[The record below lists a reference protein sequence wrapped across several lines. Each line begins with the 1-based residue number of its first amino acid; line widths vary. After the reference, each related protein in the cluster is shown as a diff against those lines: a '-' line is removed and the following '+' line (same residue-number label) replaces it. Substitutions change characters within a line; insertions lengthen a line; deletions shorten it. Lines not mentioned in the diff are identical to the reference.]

1 MPGTPYPLGP
11 FTAGMNNI
19 SEEATVDDNQVTLA
33 RNLELD
39 FDGSF
44 KSRPAIVPSYP
55 SPVGGQQVEI
65 LGFYI
70 REDNT
75 TFLVAT
81 TTSKTWLCQVDTGAW
96 TEIWAS
102 KASGYVQ
109 HDNHVVLCSETV
121 PGVRWEGGVQT
132 AIPTMPTGSDIV
144 LYQSRFWIF
153 GQRGTDFQNRLWFSN
168 ITTAGGSPTS
178 IWDWTTAT
186 DWIEVQKGDGEW
198 ITAVVADVNA
208 LLIFRNRSF
217 YRFSFPGSPFDG
229 SLFEQNSTIGAD
241 NRWSVASYE
250 SYFLVFSQGQFY
262 QLINYSFYPLNNKR
276 ISFEGAST
284 VDPVLTGREVRLS
297 IFGPRCLVWYH
308 GAMYCYNII
317 TNTWSTWDSPTSYA
331 AQFWQVP
338 QTSLAGIDPAAFAVT
353 GVSSAAKGGL
363 FRMDDGVLPASEDG
377 EPINCVLRTK
387 SYAFD
392 ETAQHKR
399 MFYWT
404 FEIRSS
410 SGGTGIAYPS
420 AIPTDAVTYDDL
432 DAVTYDVLDMGS
444 WDNPL
449 ILIPSYETAVPF
461 PTAAPVRALI
471 KAGQDSRLLRM
482 YYEISLVCDGT
493 AATSPARIYSIV
505 PYVRIKAGVSKQVT

>member
-44 KSRPAIVPSYP
+44 KSRPAIKAAYD
-55 SPVGGQQVEI
+55 SPVVGQQI
-65 LGFYI
+65 DALGYYV
-70 REDNT
+70 RDDNV

-81 TTSKTWLCQVDTGAW
+81 TDTKTWLCQVDTGAW
-96 TEIWAS
+96 TEIWAA
-102 KASGYVQ
+102 KASGFAQY
-109 HDNHVVLCSETV
+109 DNHVVLCSETV
-121 PGVRWEGGVQT
+121 PGIRWEGGAGT
-132 AIPTMPTGSDIV
+132 SIPAMPTGSDIV
-144 LYQSRFWIF
+144 LYQARFWIF
-153 GQRGTDFQNRLWFSN
+153 GQRGTDFQNRIWFSN
-168 ITTAGGSPTS
+168 ITTGGVSPTS

-186 DWIEVQKGDGEW
+186 DWIEVAKGDGEW
-198 ITAVVADVNA
+198 ITAMVADVNA
-208 LLIFRNRSF
+208 LLIFRNHSF

-241 NRWSVASYE
+241 NRWCVVPYE
-250 SYFLVFSQGQFY
+250 SYFLVFSQGYFY

-276 ISFEGAST
+276 IAFEGGAT
-284 VDPVLTGREVRLS
+284 TDPVMAGREVRCS
-297 IFGPRCLVWYH
+297 IFGPRCLIWYH
-308 GAMYCYNII
+308 GALYCYNII

-331 AQFWQVP
+331 AHFFQVP
-338 QTSLAGIDPAAFAVT
+338 QTSLAGITATALAIT
-353 GVSSAAKGGL
+353 GVTNTAKGGVY
-363 FRMDDGVLPASEDG
+363 RIEDGVLDAGVGG
-377 EPINCVLRTK
+377 ESINCVLRTK

-392 ETAQHKR
+392 EAAQHKR

-404 FEIRSS
+404 FEVRSS
-410 SGGTGIAYPS
+410 NGGVGIAFPS

-432 DAVTYDVLDMGS
+432 DAVTYDDLDLGS

-449 ILIPSYETAVPF
+449 ILIPSYETDVPF

-482 YYEISLVCDGT
+482 YYEIALECDGT
-493 AATSPARIYSIV
+493 ASTSPARIYSIV